1 MQITENANCRTAI
14 SSVTYPIKIALS
26 VHPFTRR
33 IVSLPVAKAT
43 RKNVDLP
50 YLLLPLGRP
59 VVQLTTMS
67 QTSPAIPRPRIQ
79 GLSDLIFGLALSI
92 GSAQTFLNYPKG
104 GYDIVATLVVFGF
117 SFLILINVWLRYTS
131 ITSVVPIETVT
142 MVRLNVLLLFL
153 VAIEPYLFYILT
165 KSGLSVDPGLDAS
178 SFYALDIAGMNFIIA
193 YFTHLTTI
201 ERKKLIPPDMIPR
214 FRLSRTLLLM
224 VGLIFAVS
232 AIPYFGTVTV
242 IGQSLREVL
251 WIATVPI
258 IWITRI
264 STRTAA

>member
-1 MQITENANCRTAI
+1 
-14 SSVTYPIKIALS
+14 
-26 VHPFTRR
+26 
-33 IVSLPVAKAT
+33 
-43 RKNVDLP
+43 
-50 YLLLPLGRP
+50 
-59 VVQLTTMS
+59 MS
-67 QTSPAIPRPRIQ
+67 QTPAIPRPRIQ

-92 GSAQTFLNYPKG
+92 GSAQIFLNYPKG
-104 GYDIVATLVVFGF
+104 GYEIVSTLIVFGF

-153 VAIEPYLFYILT
+153 VAIEPYLFYILV

-201 ERKKLIPPDMIPR
+201 EAKKLIPPDLIHR
-214 FRLSRTLLLM
+214 YRLSRTLLLT
-224 VGLIFAVS
+224 VGLIFAIS
-232 AIPYFGTVTV
+232 AIPNLGTTAVL
-242 IGQSLREVL
+242 GQSLRELL

-258 IWITRI
+258 IWISRI
-264 STRTAA
+264 SSRTPTSLL